1 MSHERN
7 LEYLNKHRI
16 VYRRDPIFD
25 RPNEETKDYKLYTK
39 GTHECYELFRSKA
52 KITSFKSLKWH
63 LLVLWYLNDHIT
75 KSMFLKLG
83 KHITNKSNGF
93 ITFVIDENRLVNMV
107 ESLWSQDLDKPPKNR
122 LRKIIFKD
130 NCRLDR
136 IEKLKLVGKVLGRGK
151 KASESDMYEAMLYMH
166 DVRKKITVKSL
177 ATQLQV
183 TTRTIFRNMS
193 SSLKEE
199 KQRLNDETLQ
209 CKKLHPLQRTVNR
222 KVI

>member
-1 MSHERN
+1 MVF
-7 LEYLNKHRI
+7 K
-16 VYRRDPIFD
+16 
-25 RPNEETKDYKLYTK
+25 
-39 GTHECYELFRSKA
+39 
-52 KITSFKSLKWH
+52 KISAL
-63 LLVLWYLNDHIT
+63 
-75 KSMFLKLG
+75 LKLG

-107 ESLWSQDLDKPPKNR
+107 ESLWLQELDKPPKNR

-130 NCRLDR
+130 SCRLDR

-166 DVRKKITVKSL
+166 DVSKKITVKSL
-177 ATQLQV
+177 AAQLQV

-209 CKKLHPLQRTVNR
+209 C
-222 KVI
+222 

>member
-1 MSHERN
+1 MSHERKF
-7 LEYLNKHRI
+7 EYLTNNRI
-16 VYRRDPIFD
+16 VYRRDPISD
-25 RPNEETKDYKLYTK
+25 KPDEETPHYKLYNT

-52 KITSFKSLKWH
+52 KITTFKSLKWH
-63 LLVLWYLNDHIT
+63 LLVLLYLNDHLT
-75 KSMFLKLG
+75 KTMFLKLG

-93 ITFVIDENRLVNMV
+93 ITFVIEENRLVTIV
-107 ESLWSQDLDKPPKNR
+107 DDVWAQDLNKPPKNR

-130 NCRLDR
+130 NCGLNR

-166 DVRKKITVKSL
+166 DVSKKITVKSL

-209 CKKLHPLQRTVNR
+209 CKKLHTLQGTTNR

>member
-7 LEYLNKHRI
+7 LKYLNNNRI
-16 VYRRDPIFD
+16 VYRRDPILD
-25 RPNEETKDYKLYTK
+25 MPDEETKDYKLYTN

-75 KSMFLKLG
+75 KRMFLKLG

-93 ITFVIDENRLVNMV
+93 ITFVIDENRLVDMV

-130 NCRLDR
+130 NCKLDR

-209 CKKLHPLQRTVNR
+209 CKKLHTLQRTANR
-222 KVI
+222 KII